1 MFIVMGA
8 FKDVR
13 RGLLKRGWLED
24 ETKSRP
30 DVHLKWTLYDTDVGY
45 NGLKEYQMVNHFE
58 GNGQVCACRER
69 AREGETKGEREREI
83 KRERQTQRDRASER
97 EKERERERERE
108 SKRQRERER

>member
-58 GNGQVCACRER
+58 GNGQV
-69 AREGETKGEREREI
+69 TSISPKVNH
-83 KRERQTQRDRASER
+83 S
-97 EKERERERERE
+97 
-108 SKRQRERER
+108 